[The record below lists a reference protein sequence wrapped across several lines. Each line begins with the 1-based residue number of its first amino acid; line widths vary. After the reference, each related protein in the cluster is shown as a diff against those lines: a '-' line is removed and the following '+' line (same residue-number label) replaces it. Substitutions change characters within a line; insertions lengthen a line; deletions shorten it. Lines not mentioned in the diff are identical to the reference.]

1 MEITAPGFILREL
14 RLEDAAALQKQAD
27 NPRIAC
33 FLFDRFPSPYT
44 LTDAIDFIRL
54 RMADEIQ
61 TKFAIVINDELAGV
75 IGIDFREDIYRK
87 APLIGYWLGEQ
98 YWGEGIMTKAV
109 KLVVDYAFT
118 NLDIERLQAG
128 ILGNNPASMRVLEK
142 AGFKKEGILRNGIVK
157 KSVILDEHVYGI
169 TKSDWAG

>member
-1 MEITAPGFILREL
+1 MEITGLGFILRGL

-27 NPRIAC
+27 NPGIAC

-44 LTDAIDFIRL
+44 LTDAINFIRL

-61 TKFAIVINDELAGV
+61 TKFAIVVNGELAGV

-98 YWGEGIMTKAV
+98 YWGDGMMTKAV

-142 AGFKKEGILRNGIVK
+142 AGFKKEGILRNGIFK
-157 KSVILDEHVYGI
+157 KGVILDEHVYGI